1 MDSKNYLL
9 LARTLTGAINEK
21 VNIHTDI
28 DTAKSMLKL
37 VMNASS
43 TTLRGEI
50 IEGNRD
56 YIGDFRVRPLCRL
69 LRNKDGS
76 FSEEV
81 G

>member
-1 MDSKNYLL
+1 METKNYLL
-9 LARTLTGAINEK
+9 LARTLTGAVNESVTIN
-21 VNIHTDI
+21 TDL
-28 DTAKSMLKL
+28 DNAKHILRL

-56 YIGDFRVRPLCRL
+56 YIGDFRVRPLLRV

-76 FSEEV
+76 YVEEA

>member
-1 MDSKNYLL
+1 METKNYLL
-9 LARTLTGAINEK
+9 LARTLTGAINES
-21 VNIHTDI
+21 VTINTDLDNARQI
-28 DTAKSMLKL
+28 LRL

-56 YIGDFRVRPLCRL
+56 YIGDFRVRPLFRI

-76 FSEEV
+76 YAEEA

>member
-1 MDSKNYLL
+1 METKNYLL
-9 LARTLTGAINEK
+9 LARTLTGAINES
-21 VNIHTDI
+21 VTINTDL
-28 DTAKSMLKL
+28 DNARQMLRL

-56 YIGDFRVRPLCRL
+56 YIGDFRVKPLLRV

-76 FSEEV
+76 FTEEA

>member
-1 MDSKNYLL
+1 MDTKNYLL
-9 LARTLTGAINEK
+9 LARTLTGAINES
-21 VNIHTDI
+21 VTINTDLDNARQI
-28 DTAKSMLKL
+28 LKL

-56 YIGDFRVRPLCRL
+56 YIGDFRVKPL
-69 LRNKDGS
+69 LRVLRTKDGS
-76 FSEEV
+76 FTEEA